1 MNIVK
6 KIYYVHLQYY
16 ENGKI
21 AYPGVK
27 KKIEGQLSIFKSS
40 GYDTCE
46 VEINVKKINK
56 LIKRMPGVSG
66 LYDWESIIDK
76 IKEPNV
82 VYLRHVYL
90 DLGYID
96 FLKKL
101 KSLYPQLIVLVE
113 FPTFPYEKERFP
125 LRGVKAFLDYPFFV
139 KDRFY
144 RKKLYKYVDRIV
156 TYSEDENIFGVPT
169 INVQNG
175 LDITSVQVVN
185 PTQHDQDANE
195 NVNKTIKEPI
205 NLIAVASLQEYHGY
219 ERIFEG
225 IKQYYEKNGTRKI
238 IFHVVG
244 SGDIENDL
252 KELVNNLGIS
262 DYVIF
267 YGSKTGDELTDIFNK
282 SDIGIGSFGFY
293 KIGLERASSLKT
305 REYLAR
311 GLPVISG
318 CRQDIF
324 EVSPCKY
331 HMEFSND
338 NTPVDIQKIID
349 FYDELYAG
357 KKRIDVF
364 KEIRKYAE
372 ENVTMQKAFAPVMSY
387 LDDRLSGE
395 SFS

>member
-1 MNIVK
+1 MNIAK
-6 KIYYVHLQYY
+6 KLYYVHLQYY
-16 ENGKI
+16 ENGKL

-27 KKIEGQLSIFKSS
+27 KKIEGQISMFKSG
-40 GYDTCE
+40 GYSICE
-46 VEINVKKINK
+46 VEINVKKNNK
-56 LIKRMPGVSG
+56 IIKRMPGVSG

-76 IKEPNV
+76 IKEPSV

-90 DLGYID
+90 DLGYIN

-101 KSLYPQLIVLVE
+101 KSNYPQLIILVE

-125 LRGVKAFLDYPFFV
+125 LKGGKAIFDYPFFV

-156 TYSEDENIFGVPT
+156 TYSEDEEIFGVPT

-175 LDITSVQVVN
+175 LDITNVHIVT
-185 PTQHDQDANE
+185 PTEFDYDAN
-195 NVNKTIKEPI
+195 NVNKKINEPI

-225 IKQYYEKNGTRKI
+225 IKRYYEKDGTRSI

-244 SGDIENDL
+244 SGNIENAL
-252 KELVNNLGIS
+252 KELVENLGIS

-267 YGSKTGDELTDIFNK
+267 YGSKTGDELSVIFNK

-338 NTPVDIQKIID
+338 NTPVDIQRIID
-349 FYDELYAG
+349 FYDELFAG
-357 KKRIDVF
+357 TKKIDVF
-364 KEIRKYAE
+364 REIRRYAE
-372 ENVTMQKAFAPVMSY
+372 ENVTMQKAFAPVMRY
-387 LDDRLSGE
+387 LDERLLVE
-395 SFS
+395 